1 MWGHMAFRQRS
12 MAREFGTA
20 FAVLAIYVLTL
31 LLPLHQAAGLQ
42 RDLDRLGF
50 ETLSAWSVCAP
61 LVQDEDGNPTTPT
74 VVKCP
79 AAGIAKN
86 DFAGIVPASV
96 HFDPP
101 RSSDRID
108 PLVAVDNPKPGIPAH
123 FGQSRAPPVAV

>member
-1 MWGHMAFRQRS
+1 

-50 ETLSAWSVCAP
+50 ETLTAWSVCAP
-61 LVQDEDGNPTTPT
+61 LVQDEDGNPKTAT

-79 AAGIAKN
+79 AAGFGKQDFVAIA
-86 DFAGIVPASV
+86 PASL
-96 HFDPP
+96 P
-101 RSSDRID
+101 I
-108 PLVAVDNPKPGIPAH
+108 GIPAPASIVAWAAPSIRLQPSIPEH

>member
-1 MWGHMAFRQRS
+1 MAFRQRS

-50 ETLSAWSVCAP
+50 ETLTSWSVCTPLAQEKDDNSTAP
-61 LVQDEDGNPTTPT
+61 A

-79 AAGIAKN
+79 AAGFGKQ
-86 DFAGIVPASV
+86 DFAGVMPASMV
-96 HFDPP
+96 IGLPQ
-101 RSSDRID
+101 SSAGID
-108 PLVAVDNPKPGIPAH
+108 PLVTLQRVKPGIPEH
-123 FGQSRAPPVAV
+123 FGQSRAPPVTV

>member
-1 MWGHMAFRQRS
+1 MAFRRRS
-12 MAREFGTA
+12 MTREFGTA

-50 ETLSAWSVCAP
+50 ETLTAWSVCAP
-61 LVQDEDGNPTTPT
+61 LVQDEDGNPKTAT

-79 AAGIAKN
+79 ATGFGKQ
-86 DFAGIVPASV
+86 DFAAVAPATLQIIVPTPAI
-96 HFDPP
+96 PMAW
-101 RSSDRID
+101 
-108 PLVAVDNPKPGIPAH
+108 AVPAIGLKPSIPEH